1 MVLAFCGCSLVIF
14 VRSNLYLGQLK
25 FSEDKKNIFG
35 RPNEEGVIPFKP
47 LPMKD
52 YYTEVKK
59 QYLDR
64 YERDGMTEK
73 YQELIR
79 VNFPKDALKEQKEIF
94 ETLSFPVYNF
104 KEPPE
109 GEEVGF

>member
-1 MVLAFCGCSLVIF
+1 
-14 VRSNLYLGQLK
+14 
-25 FSEDKKNIFG
+25 
-35 RPNEEGVIPFKP
+35 
-47 LPMKD
+47 MKD